1 MEEEDLLRFM
11 KKEEVDNVF
20 PLFEGAVESGKIK
33 RKSLKNWLVSS
44 LANYFPAP
52 SMTPSYYPF
61 KKKKNCT
68 QMWYLH
74 VMIFLLIQLC
84 YGYLKANNIS
94 W

>member
-44 LANYFPAP
+44 LANHFPAP
-52 SMTPSYYPF
+52 SMTPSHYPF
-61 KKKKNCT
+61 KKKKKIVLKCG
-68 QMWYLH
+68 
-74 VMIFLLIQLC
+74 IFM
-84 YGYLKANNIS
+84 S
-94 W
+94 

>member
-61 KKKKNCT
+61 KKKKKLYSNVVSSCHDFPSHST
-68 QMWYLH
+68 
-74 VMIFLLIQLC
+74 LLWLFEGQ
-84 YGYLKANNIS
+84 
-94 W
+94 

>member
-61 KKKKNCT
+61 KKKLYSNVVSSCHDFPSHST
-68 QMWYLH
+68 
-74 VMIFLLIQLC
+74 LL
-84 YGYLKANNIS
+84 
-94 W
+94 